1 MNKSSR
7 NLGAVLAVLVL
18 LLLIAGLVFVVVTVY
33 KDPLQAEIASQ
44 ESSAMESTTQTS
56 ETEPVYVAPKRIALF
71 ETADINGYLMNT
83 TSGDPETFEYRL
95 AYVAKV
101 VENARESEDFDDVI
115 LIDGGPQQ
123 VRFAMDALRALGAEV
138 PVAAVALGA
147 RVIEKHLTLDRPP
160 GDAESKFA
168 LLPEEFADRV
178 VRDLRP
184 RGRRRRPPLSHLRRG
199 RYVLCCRLQRR
210 RLNGFGHCLG
220 CQRLRQPDCRHC
232 RHTCR

>member
-115 LIDGGPQQ
+115 LIDGGDMTP
-123 VRFAMDALRALGAEV
+123 AAALAGGLTVMVDGL
-138 PVAAVALGA
+138 AVNDTAG
-147 RVIEKHLTLDRPP
+147 INDTII
-160 GDAESKFA
+160 
-168 LLPEEFADRV
+168 EFAYAMAGRV
-178 VRDLRP
+178 
-184 RGRRRRPPLSHLRRG
+184 
-199 RYVLCCRLQRR
+199 
-210 RLNGFGHCLG
+210 
-220 CQRLRQPDCRHC
+220 
-232 RHTCR
+232 

>member
-101 VENARESEDFDDVI
+101 VENARESEDFESSSTAATSMPARPCPTI
-115 LIDGGPQQ
+115 
-123 VRFAMDALRALGAEV
+123 RAAL
-138 PVAAVALGA
+138 
-147 RVIEKHLTLDRPP
+147 H
-160 GDAESKFA
+160 
-168 LLPEEFADRV
+168 
-178 VRDLRP
+178 
-184 RGRRRRPPLSHLRRG
+184 
-199 RYVLCCRLQRR
+199 
-210 RLNGFGHCLG
+210 
-220 CQRLRQPDCRHC
+220 
-232 RHTCR
+232 

>member
-7 NLGAVLAVLVL
+7 NLGAVLAVMVL

-44 ESSAMESTTQTS
+44 ESSAMESATETT

-101 VENARESEDFDDVI
+101 VENARENEDYDDVI
-115 LIDGGPQQ
+115 LIDGGDI
-123 VRFAMDALRALGAEV
+123 FRAVGQ
-138 PVAAVALGA
+138 
-147 RVIEKHLTLDRPP
+147 
-160 GDAESKFA
+160 F
-168 LLPEEFADRV
+168 
-178 VRDLRP
+178 
-184 RGRRRRPPLSHLRRG
+184 GRNGHENDRRPFGEDSETDASYGSFFMPCHGGRLSWRLGWLLRRG
-199 RYVLCCRLQRR
+199 RFILRMQRHR
-210 RLNGFGHCLG
+210 AK
-220 CQRLRQPDCRHC
+220 
-232 RHTCR
+232 